1 VQVVSSLLAAPLV
14 LPVLQWLGLR
24 RLVVW
29 TGAGGLALGA
39 AVRCASLD
47 GWDQQV
53 NTYVCSVSLKTVL
66 QIQILKIYPY
76 HYAFFPDLQGL
87 EPQNNF

>member
-1 VQVVSSLLAAPLV
+1 MQVVSSLLAAPLV

-53 NTYVCSVSLKTVL
+53 LYGPCFGSGFTGYV
-66 QIQILKIYPY
+66 ILRPKIT
-76 HYAFFPDLQGL
+76 
-87 EPQNNF
+87 PQ

>member
-1 VQVVSSLLAAPLV
+1 MLHNKRYHTVNVQVVSSLLAAPLV

-53 NTYVCSVSLKTVL
+53 YMYEMC
-66 QIQILKIYPY
+66 P
-76 HYAFFPDLQGL
+76 
-87 EPQNNF
+87 